1 MSQGIGVAVIGAGMA
16 GRAHAHGYRSA
27 GTVFSAGLPPV
38 RLVSVADINEELAG
52 DTARRY
58 GFERAD
64 ASWQS
69 VVKADDVDVVSVVVA
84 NQLHREIVEELAA
97 AGKHVLCEKP
107 LAPTSSD
114 ARAMVEAVEAA
125 GVVARV
131 GFTFRRTPGIGAVRE
146 QLASGRLGRPIYLS
160 AQYWT
165 DYGADPA
172 APMSWRYR
180 GGPGSGALAD
190 LGSHLTDTAEFLL
203 GPVESVT
210 GAALSTVI
218 AERPLPLGHVVGHAH
233 TAVSEAR
240 EPVHNDDWASFA
252 VRFANGA
259 SGDLS
264 VSRIAYGH
272 PNTLKFEVFCERGA
286 VAFDVS
292 RAGEFQ
298 IVSGGLPGEAN
309 GFRRVI
315 VGVEHPYIAGGLA
328 MDATGIGTGHNDS
341 FVYQARAFL
350 DEVAGRAELPANA
363 SFAQGLHNLLVEE
376 AVVAAATANHTPVDA
391 LDA

>member
-1 MSQGIGVAVIGAGMA
+1 MTEDIGVAVIGAGMA

-38 RLVSVADINEELAG
+38 RLVSVADINEELAA

-58 GFERAD
+58 GFARSD
-64 ASWQS
+64 SSWQAI
-69 VVKADDVDVVSVVVA
+69 VKADDIDVVSVVVA
-84 NQLHREIVEELAA
+84 NHLHREIVEELAA

-107 LAPTSSD
+107 LAPTSAD
-114 ARAMVEAVEAA
+114 AQAMIDAVDVA

-131 GFTFRRTPGIGAVRE
+131 GFTFRRTPGIAAARE
-146 QLASGRLGRPIYLS
+146 QIRSGELGRPLYVN

-165 DYGADPA
+165 DYGSDPQ

-190 LGSHLTDTAEFLL
+190 LGSHLADTAEFLL

-210 GAALSTVI
+210 GAALTTVI
-218 AERPLPLGHVVGHAH
+218 GERPKPLGHVVGHAH
-233 TAVSEAR
+233 VDVSDER
-240 EPVHNDDWASFA
+240 EPVDNDDWASFS
-252 VRFANGA
+252 VRFASGA
-259 SGDLS
+259 TGDLS
-264 VSRIAYGH
+264 VSRIAFGH

-298 IVSGGLPGEAN
+298 VAASGVPGQVN
-309 GFRRVI
+309 GFGRVI
-315 VGVEHPYIAGGLA
+315 VGVVHPYIAGGLA

-350 DEVAGRAELPANA
+350 DEVTGRDELPRNA
-363 SFAQGLHNLLVEE
+363 SFADGLHALLLEE
-376 AVVAAATANHTPVDA
+376 AVVRAATKNAPTPVTA
-391 LDA
+391 

>member
-1 MSQGIGVAVIGAGMA
+1 
-16 GRAHAHGYRSA
+16 
-27 GTVFSAGLPPV
+27 VFSAGLPPI
-38 RLVSVADINEELAG
+38 RLVSVADINEELAV
-52 DTARRY
+52 DTAHRY
-58 GFERAD
+58 GFERSD
-64 ASWQS
+64 SSWQAI
-69 VVKADDVDVVSVVVA
+69 VKADDVDVVSVVVA
-84 NQLHREIVEELAA
+84 NYLHREIVEALAA

-107 LAPTSSD
+107 LAPTSAD
-114 ARAMVEAVEAA
+114 ARAMIDAVDAS

-131 GFTFRRTPGIGAVRE
+131 GFTFRRTPGIAAARE
-146 QLASGRLGRPIYLS
+146 QIQSGELGRPLYVN

-165 DYGADPA
+165 DYGSDPH

-190 LGSHLTDTAEFLL
+190 LGSHLADTAEFLL

-210 GAALSTVI
+210 GAALTTVI
-218 AERPLPLGHVVGHAH
+218 GERPKPLGHVVGHTH
-233 TAVSEAR
+233 VEVSDER
-240 EPVHNDDWASFA
+240 EPVDNDDWASFS
-252 VRFANGA
+252 VHFTSGA
-259 SGDLS
+259 TGDLS
-264 VSRIAYGH
+264 VSRIAFGH

-298 IVSGGLPGEAN
+298 VAGNGVAGQVN

-315 VGVEHPYIAGGLA
+315 VGVDHPYIAGGLA

-350 DEVAGRAELPANA
+350 DEVAGRDELPRNA
-363 SFAQGLHNLLVEE
+363 SFADGLHALLLEE
-376 AVVAAATANHTPVDA
+376 AVVHTATQLSPTPVTA
-391 LDA
+391 

>member
-1 MSQGIGVAVIGAGMA
+1 MTEDIGVAVIGAGMA

-27 GTVFSAGLPPV
+27 GTVFSAGLPSV
-38 RLVSVADINEELAG
+38 RLVSVADINEELAA
-52 DTARRY
+52 DTAYRY
-58 GFERAD
+58 GFERSD
-64 ASWQS
+64 ASWQAI
-69 VVKADDVDVVSVVVA
+69 VKADDIDVVSVVVA
-84 NQLHREIVEELAA
+84 NHLHREIVEALAA

-107 LAPTSSD
+107 LAPTSAD
-114 ARAMVEAVEAA
+114 AQAMIEAVDAA
-125 GVVARV
+125 GVVGRV
-131 GFTFRRTPGIGAVRE
+131 GFTFRRTPGIAAARE
-146 QLASGRLGRPIYLS
+146 LITSGELGRPLYVN

-165 DYGADPA
+165 DYGSDPQ

-190 LGSHLTDTAEFLL
+190 LGSHLADTAEFLL

-218 AERPLPLGHVVGHAH
+218 GERPKPLGHVVGHAH
-233 TAVSEAR
+233 VEVSDER
-240 EPVHNDDWASFA
+240 EPVENDDWASFS
-252 VRFANGA
+252 VRFAGGA
-259 SGDLS
+259 TGDLS
-264 VSRIAYGH
+264 VSRIAFGH

-298 IVSGGLPGEAN
+298 IAQDAP
-309 GFRRVI
+309 GFRRVV
-315 VGVEHPYIAGGLA
+315 VGVDHPYIAGGLA

-350 DEVAGRAELPANA
+350 DEVAGRDELPRNA
-363 SFAQGLHNLLVEE
+363 SFADGKHALLLEE
-376 AVVAAATANHTPVDA
+376 AVIQTAAQHAPTPVTA
-391 LDA
+391 

>member
-1 MSQGIGVAVIGAGMA
+1 MSQDIGVAVIGAGMA

-27 GTVFSAGLPPV
+27 GTVFSPGLPPA
-38 RLVSVADINEELAG
+38 RLVSIADINEDLAR
-52 DTARRY
+52 DTAQRY

-64 ASWQS
+64 TSWQA

-84 NQLHREIVEELAA
+84 NHMHREIVEELAA

-107 LAPTSSD
+107 LAPTSTD
-114 ARAMVEAVEAA
+114 ARAMIDAVESA
-125 GVVARV
+125 GIAARV
-131 GFTFRRTPGIGAVRE
+131 GFTFRRTPGISAVRE
-146 QLASGRLGRPIYLS
+146 QLESGRLGRPLYIS

-165 DYGADPA
+165 DYGADPH

-210 GAALSTVI
+210 GAALTNVI

-233 TAVSEAR
+233 VEVSDQR
-240 EPVHNDDWASFA
+240 EPVENDDWASFS
-252 VRFANGA
+252 VRFSGGA
-259 SGDLS
+259 TGDLS

-272 PNTLKFEVFCERGA
+272 PNTLKFEVFCEQGA
-286 VAFDVS
+286 LAFDVS
-292 RAGEFQ
+292 RAGEFA
-298 IVSGGLPGEAN
+298 IISGGLPGESN

-341 FVYQARAFL
+341 FVYQTRAFL
-350 DEVAGRAELPANA
+350 DEVAGRDELPRNA
-363 SFAQGLHNLLVEE
+363 SFAEGLHNLLVEE
-376 AVVAAATANHTPVDA
+376 AVVRAATQNPTPVDA
-391 LDA
+391 

>member
-1 MSQGIGVAVIGAGMA
+1 MSRDIGVAVIGAGMA

-38 RLVSVADINEELAG
+38 RLVSVADINEELAA

-58 GFERAD
+58 GFERSD
-64 ASWQS
+64 TSWQAI
-69 VVKADDVDVVSVVVA
+69 VKADDIDVVSVVVA
-84 NQLHREIVEELAA
+84 NHLHREIVEELAA

-107 LAPTSSD
+107 LAPTSTD
-114 ARAMVEAVEAA
+114 AQAMLDAVEAA

-131 GFTFRRTPGIGAVRE
+131 GFTFRRTPGIAAARQQIESGA
-146 QLASGRLGRPIYLS
+146 LGRPLYVN

-165 DYGADPA
+165 DYGSDPQ

-190 LGSHLTDTAEFLL
+190 LGSHLADTAEFLL

-210 GAALSTVI
+210 GAALTTVI
-218 AERPLPLGHVVGHAH
+218 GERPLPLGHVVGHAH
-233 TAVSEAR
+233 VEVSDRR
-240 EPVHNDDWASFA
+240 EPVENDDWASFS
-252 VRFANGA
+252 VRFGNGA
-259 SGDLS
+259 TGDLS
-264 VSRIAYGH
+264 VSRIAAGH

-298 IVSGGLPGEAN
+298 VATGTD

-315 VGVEHPYIAGGLA
+315 VGVDHPYIAGGLA

-341 FVYQARAFL
+341 FVYQARALL
-350 DEVAGRAELPANA
+350 DEVAGRDELPRNA
-363 SFAQGLHNLLVEE
+363 SFADGLHALLLEE
-376 AVVAAATANHTPVDA
+376 AVVRAAAQDVRIPVTV
-391 LDA
+391 